1 MGKPFLKW
9 KGALS
14 FYLGRHISFFDVFV
28 CVQMIHTVFVAALA
42 LGAVAEFHAG
52 TLLVRPSADR
62 ALMAAPA
69 HRADSGLSLKILSA
83 FYLSGTVFLKIPG
96 HQEVDNEIGQAHEN
110 SNAVGQSSP
119 GKAKDQQERVKKRQP
134 LGLYGQNKVN
144 VKIFLRKCGRIG
156 KEYGQRQIIGVEV
169 HIPAREKIYKKLRKN
184 DPKHSHK
191 KENIE
196 SECSPDRL
204 QRLAQRIIHEHSKND
219 PERT

>member
-69 HRADSGLSLKILSA
+69 HRADSGLSLKSCLRFTS
-83 FYLSGTVFLKIPG
+83 
-96 HQEVDNEIGQAHEN
+96 
-110 SNAVGQSSP
+110 
-119 GKAKDQQERVKKRQP
+119 
-134 LGLYGQNKVN
+134 LGLY
-144 VKIFLRKCGRIG
+144 FLKSLVIRK
-156 KEYGQRQIIGVEV
+156 
-169 HIPAREKIYKKLRKN
+169 
-184 DPKHSHK
+184 
-191 KENIE
+191 
-196 SECSPDRL
+196 
-204 QRLAQRIIHEHSKND
+204 
-219 PERT
+219 

>member
-83 FYLSGTVFLKIPG
+83 FYLSGTVLLKIPG
-96 HQEVDNEIGQAHEN
+96 HQEVDNEIGQAHEIAMR
-110 SNAVGQSSP
+110 SAKSSP
-119 GKAKDQQERVKKRQP
+119 AKLKTSRSASKSASH
-134 LGLYGQNKVN
+134 LA
-144 VKIFLRKCGRIG
+144 FMARI
-156 KEYGQRQIIGVEV
+156 K
-169 HIPAREKIYKKLRKN
+169 
-184 DPKHSHK
+184 
-191 KENIE
+191 
-196 SECSPDRL
+196 
-204 QRLAQRIIHEHSKND
+204 
-219 PERT
+219 